1 MKVFQFLCYLMLIL
15 ASSQNVNARNLGEL
29 NIFSNTSV
37 DSIVITILPDIYT
50 CRNVTRNDFD
60 EWKKISSEIIIRD
73 KIEIKHV
80 LNSFEKCN
88 ADSVLP
94 YSADTVM
101 KKMKILKS
109 GNKFYTFWFDD
120 DKLDIRC
127 RVLLFTK
134 NEVLVAWFA
143 GTGHFDFK
151 NHNCSGGEYLLRF
164 FRNLAKNRG

>member
-120 DKLDIRC
+120 DKLDIDVGC
-127 RVLLFTK
+127 YYSQKMKYSWHGLQGQGILTLKTTNAQGV
-134 NEVLVAWFA
+134 NI
-143 GTGHFDFK
+143 
-151 NHNCSGGEYLLRF
+151 Y
-164 FRNLAKNRG
+164 